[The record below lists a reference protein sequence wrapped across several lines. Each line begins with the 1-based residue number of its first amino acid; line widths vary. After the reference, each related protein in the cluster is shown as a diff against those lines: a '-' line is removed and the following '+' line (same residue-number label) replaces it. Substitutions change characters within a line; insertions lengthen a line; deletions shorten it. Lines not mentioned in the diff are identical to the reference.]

1 MKKVLITGAS
11 KGIGFELAKVFAK
24 KNHALYLIARDSR
37 KLKKLKREIKE
48 INPELP
54 CYTLSFDLSKL
65 NNVKNLISNIK
76 NRFGSIDIVIH
87 NGGSLVKKNFIKM
100 KKEDLINSFSVNYFA
115 PFLITQKVIPI
126 LSKKAHVVF
135 ISSIGGLNG
144 TVKFPGLSS
153 YSPSKGALVT
163 LAECLAE
170 EFKMTTLRFN
180 CLALGAVQ
188 TEMLKKAFP
197 GYKAPLSAKKMALFI
212 FDFSM
217 NASEFFNGKVLPVST
232 TTP

>member
-11 KGIGFELAKVFAK
+11 KGIGFELAKEFAR
-24 KNHALYLIARDSR
+24 KNHALYLLARDS
-37 KLKKLKREIKE
+37 KKLKILKAEIKK
-48 INPELP
+48 INPSLP

-65 NNVKNLISNIK
+65 NNIKNLISNIK
-76 NRFGSIDIVIH
+76 NRFGTIDIIVH
-87 NGGSLVKKNFIKM
+87 NGGTLVKKNFIKM
-100 KKEDLINSFSVNYFA
+100 KKEDLINSFTVNYFS

-135 ISSIGGLNG
+135 ISSVGGLNG

-153 YSPSKGALVT
+153 YSPSKGALIT

-170 EFKMTTLRFN
+170 EFKMTNFRFN

-188 TEMLKKAFP
+188 TDMLKKAFP
-197 GYKAPLSAKKMALFI
+197 GYKAPLSAKKAASFI

-217 NASEFFNGKVLPVST
+217 NGGEFFNGKVLPVST

>member
-11 KGIGFELAKVFAK
+11 KGIGLELAKAFAK
-24 KNHALYLIARDSR
+24 KRHALYLIARDLK
-37 KLKKLKREIKE
+37 KLKKLKSEIKE

-54 CYTLSFDLSKL
+54 CYILSFDLSKL
-65 NNVKNLISNIK
+65 NNIKNLISGIK
-76 NRFGSIDIVIH
+76 NRFGVLDIIIH
-87 NGGSLVKKNFIKM
+87 NGGTLVKKNFIKM
-100 KKEDLINSFSVNYFA
+100 KKEDLINSFTVNYFS
-115 PFLITQKVIPI
+115 PFLITQKIIPI

-135 ISSIGGLNG
+135 IGSVGGLNG

-163 LAECLAE
+163 LVECLAE
-170 EFKMTTLRFN
+170 EFKTTGFRFN
-180 CLALGAVQ
+180 CLTLGAVQ

-197 GYKAPLSAKKMALFI
+197 GYKAPLSAKKMASFI
-212 FDFSM
+212 FDFSI
-217 NASEFFNGKVLPVST
+217 NGGEFFNGKFLPVST

>member
-11 KGIGFELAKVFAK
+11 KGIGFELAKLFAR
-24 KNHALYLIARDSR
+24 KNHALYLLARDSK
-37 KLKKLKREIKE
+37 KLKKLKEEIKQ

-54 CYTLSFDLSKL
+54 CYILSFDLSKL
-65 NNVKNLISNIK
+65 NNIKNLFSNIK
-76 NRFGSIDIVIH
+76 NRFGTVDIIIH
-87 NGGSLVKKNFIKM
+87 NGGTLVKKNFIKI
-100 KKEDLINSFSVNYFA
+100 KKEDLLNSFTVNYFS
-115 PFLITQKVIPI
+115 PFLITQKMIPI

-135 ISSIGGLNG
+135 ISSVGGMNG

-153 YSPSKGALVT
+153 YSSSKGALIT

-170 EFKMTTLRFN
+170 EFKMTNVRFN

-197 GYKAPLSAKKMALFI
+197 GYKAPISAKKMASFI
-212 FDFSM
+212 FDFSI
-217 NASEFFNGKVLPVST
+217 SGREFFNGKVLPVST

>member
-37 KLKKLKREIKE
+37 KLKKLKSEIKE

-54 CYTLSFDLSKL
+54 CHVLSFDLSKL

-87 NGGSLVKKNFIKM
+87 NGGNLVKKNFIKM
-100 KKEDLINSFSVNYFA
+100 KKDDLINSFSVNYFA
-115 PFLITQKVIPI
+115 PFLITQKAIPI

-144 TVKFPGLSS
+144 TIKFPGLSS

-170 EFKMTTLRFN
+170 EFKMTNLRFN

-197 GYKAPLSAKKMALFI
+197 GYKAPLSAKKMASFI

-217 NASEFFNGKVLPVST
+217 NGSEFFNGKVLPVST